1 MERKRK
7 RVFQDSDDEIDNN
20 GGLPIADLI
29 EGASIKTTSDIKG
42 FFEHHSADLKN
53 IIRENR
59 HVEDYVTK
67 KHADQA
73 TMLKKLNDELR
84 AERLEKN
91 KYIREITDLKRRLS
105 QLEAYETC
113 ERMLRVVINELRQDI
128 RNLKNTR
135 TP

>member
-1 MERKRK
+1 
-7 RVFQDSDDEIDNN
+7 
-20 GGLPIADLI
+20 
-29 EGASIKTTSDIKG
+29 
-42 FFEHHSADLKN
+42 
-53 IIRENR
+53 
-59 HVEDYVTK
+59 
-67 KHADQA
+67 
-73 TMLKKLNDELR
+73 MLKKLNDELR

>member
-1 MERKRK
+1 MDRKRK
-7 RVFQDSDDEIDNN
+7 RVFQDSDDEITNED
-20 GGLPIADLI
+20 GGLIAGLI
-29 EGASIKTTSDIKG
+29 EGASIKQTSDIRG
-42 FFEHHSADLKN
+42 FVQHHSDDLKN
-53 IIRENR
+53 YIQENR

-73 TMLKKLNDELR
+73 AMLKKLNDELR
-84 AERLEKN
+84 AERIEKN

-113 ERMLRVVINELRQDI
+113 ERMLRTVTNELRQDI
-128 RNLKNTR
+128 RDLKYMR